1 MKAENYLQSIDQKL
15 TMSTAEKNH
24 HVPAERLAESLSS
37 ILKGFLDGVSDAEKV
52 RQSDLQ
58 RAEPFKGS
66 PAYASEEASANETYS
81 GTVSSLATAS
91 KKAVKSAIAGLRE
104 RYESG
109 ELHTVPPE
117 IMQQLQLFS
126 LLKRPSASQYQHYQ
140 RIFQKYPQVQEVLVD
155 KYDYDKT
162 SDPSYVPK
170 FGDGATFE
178 PYRPL
183 SDADVQ
189 QKLDS
194 LLKSSFGLIDGVAE
208 GDSAIEN
215 PIAEN
220 VKAAKDPAEAIRATC
235 SWELPETEEFLGT
248 VDRNFAPGESEKT
261 PEDEVVEKYE
271 ADRAYEAEVEAGKA
285 DPADLEK
292 AVDYYTVG
300 K

>member
-1 MKAENYLQSIDQKL
+1 MKTKDYLRSIDEKV
-15 TMSTAEKNH
+15 TRATAEKNH
-24 HVPAERLAESLSS
+24 HVPAAKLAESLSS
-37 ILKGFLDGVSDAEKV
+37 ILKGFLDGVSDAEKA

-58 RAEPFKGS
+58 RAKPYEGS
-66 PAYASEEASANETYS
+66 PAFTQSKASADEVYS

-91 KKAVKSAIAGLRE
+91 KKAVKSTIAALRE

-109 ELHTVPPE
+109 ELHTIPE
-117 IMQQLQLFS
+117 PVMQQLHIFNM
-126 LLKRPSASQYQHYQ
+126 LKRPTASQYAHYQ
-140 RIFQKYPQVQEVLVD
+140 RIFQKYPQAQEILVN
-155 KYDYDKT
+155 KYDFDKDG
-162 SDPSYVPK
+162 DPSYIPK
-170 FGDGATFE
+170 FGDGVSFE
-178 PYRPL
+178 PYKPL

-189 QKLDS
+189 ARLDS
-194 LLKSSFGLIDGVAE
+194 LLRSSYSLIDYVTKSDGTT
-208 GDSAIEN
+208 EN

-220 VKAAKDPAEAIRATC
+220 VKNAKDPVEVISATC
-235 SWELPETEEFLGT
+235 SWETPETQEFLGT

-292 AVDYYTVG
+292 ALDYYTVG